1 MTASR
6 ASRSEAG
13 GTAAPLRRGNS
24 RLIGRA
30 VYVALVV
37 ATIAAFFISQHL
49 KVTTPFISGVSGP
62 YPPAINP
69 VDGPTNC
76 PVSSGGRHVS
86 QRFTKVS
93 FFLLHHVD
101 NVDVYVVNQSGNAV
115 RSLARGVFMAK
126 KQARSFIW
134 NGRDGAGGTVAKGSY
149 FFQVHLIHQQRTI
162 EIQQPVTVETA
173 TRCGWKG

>member
-6 ASRSEAG
+6 ASGSEAG

-93 FFLLHHVD
+93 FFLLHHV
-101 NVDVYVVNQSGNAV
+101 
-115 RSLARGVFMAK
+115 
-126 KQARSFIW
+126 
-134 NGRDGAGGTVAKGSY
+134 
-149 FFQVHLIHQQRTI
+149 
-162 EIQQPVTVETA
+162 
-173 TRCGWKG
+173 